1 MLMVSIYDSSPN
13 RVVEAIE
20 LVDNELWQQS
30 VKLKSG
36 LNNKWRLDNSH
47 QLVNLQTPTAH
58 LLQHLKT
65 YANDYHLAKSMA
77 QFSDASELHEPYIKL
92 LEQWVESTAHH
103 YELTQEVLK
112 AKVNIMLGRIAKQDK
127 KIRQTRIGL
136 GALSVACTMWM
147 GFNIH
152 ENIGVSKQRSI
163 IEQQLGEVNTTYNQ
177 VYSETL
183 KTFPAKKSRGLWGF
197 AKDIVGYTDPPP
209 DSLSKVEIPQYP
221 TVEQQELLD
230 KLKEAG
236 QRRKIVLNESNRL
249 GNKQSRIAIAI
260 IFSGLMLIFIPIY
273 GWIWIPANRF
283 NKVNTRV

>member
-1 MLMVSIYDSSPN
+1 MVSIYDSSPN

-36 LNNKWRLDNSH
+36 FNNKWRLDNSH
-47 QLVNLQTPTAH
+47 HLINIQTPTAN
-58 LLQHLKT
+58 LLQNLKT

-112 AKVNIMLGRIAKQDK
+112 AKVNIMLGRIAQQDK
-127 KIRQTRIGL
+127 KIRRTRIGL
-136 GALSVACTMWM
+136 GALSVACTLWM

-152 ENIGVSKQRSI
+152 DNIGVSKQREI
-163 IEQQLGEVNTTYNQ
+163 IEQQLGQVNTTYNQ

-183 KTFPAKKSRGLWGF
+183 KTFPAKKSRGFWGL
-197 AKDIVGYTDPPP
+197 AKYIVGYQDPPP
-209 DSLSKVEIPQYP
+209 DSLSKVEIPEYP
-221 TVEQQELLD
+221 TIEQQELLD
-230 KLKEAG
+230 KLKLAG
-236 QRRKIVLNESNRL
+236 QQRKIVLNEFNRL
-249 GNKQSRIAIAI
+249 GNKQGRNTIAIV
-260 IFSGLMLIFIPIY
+260 FSGLMLIFIPLY
-273 GWIWIPANRF
+273 GWIWIPTHRL
-283 NKVNTRV
+283 NKVNTRA

>member
-1 MLMVSIYDSSPN
+1 MVTIYDSSPN

-47 QLVNLQTPTAH
+47 QVFNLHTPTAN
-58 LLQHLKT
+58 LVQHLKT

-92 LEQWVESTAHH
+92 LEEWVECTAHH

-112 AKVNIMLGRIAKQDK
+112 AKVNIMLGRIAHQDK
-127 KIRQTRIGL
+127 KIHRTRIGL
-136 GALSVACTMWM
+136 GALSVACTVWM

-152 ENIGVSKQRSI
+152 AYIGVGKQRSI
-163 IEQQLGEVNTTYNQ
+163 VEQKLGQVNTTYNQ

-197 AKDIVGYTDPPP
+197 AKHIVGYTDPPP
-209 DSLSKVEIPQYP
+209 DSLSKVEIPQNP
-221 TVEQQELLD
+221 TLEQQDLLD
-230 KLKEAG
+230 KLKLVGE
-236 QRRKIVLNESNRL
+236 QRKIVLNEFNRL
-249 GNKQSRIAIAI
+249 DNKQKRSTIAIV
-260 IFSGLMLIFIPIY
+260 FSGLTLIFVPLY
-273 GWIWIPANRF
+273 GWIWIPANR
-283 NKVNTRV
+283 KMAYRRL